1 MSAAKSNTAAVPE
14 APDVTFAF
22 VQALAGELS
31 GGEVELPGY
40 PAAVASIQQMLNDD
54 DVDIA
59 KVVTAIG
66 SEPAIASQIVRM
78 ANSAALNPRR
88 IPAADLRAAIT
99 RVGLNTVRTSTVAFA
114 VTQLRVAPDFQGLER
129 QIEDLWQRSVR
140 VASLSQAIARRLTQ
154 LNADAAMLAGL
165 LQGIGRLYILARA
178 SKHEALFND
187 QQAYNHVVQT
197 WHLQIAAALIENW
210 GFAPDIVEGVR
221 NSEDMDQDVRG
232 PLTLADVLAVAALLA
247 DYAGTPETLKAL
259 VGASRPFQR
268 LQLDFEACEN
278 FMTSTAEEVAQLREV
293 LSV

>member
-1 MSAAKSNTAAVPE
+1 MAAAKSNTAA
-14 APDVTFAF
+14 AGAADVAFAF
-22 VQALAGELS
+22 VEALAAELS
-31 GGEVELPGY
+31 AGEVELPGY
-40 PAAVASIQQMLNDD
+40 PAVVAGIQQVLNDD

-59 KVVTAIG
+59 RVVTAIG

-99 RVGLNTVRTSTVAFA
+99 RVGLNTVRTATVSFA
-114 VTQLRVAPDFQGLER
+114 MSQLRDAPDLKGLER
-129 QIEDLWQRSVR
+129 EIEDLWQRSVR

-154 LNADAAMLAGL
+154 LNPDAAMLAGL

-178 SKHEALFND
+178 SKHPALYAD
-187 QQAYNHVVQT
+187 TQAYSHVVQT

-210 GFAPDIVEGVR
+210 GFAPDIIEAVR
-221 NSEDMDQDVRG
+221 NSEDLEQDVRG

-247 DYAGTPETLKAL
+247 DYAGTPDTLKAL
-259 VGASRPFQR
+259 VAASRPFQR
-268 LQLDFEACEN
+268 LQLDFEACES
-278 FMTSTAEEVAQLREV
+278 FMTTSAEEVAQLREA

>member
-1 MSAAKSNTAAVPE
+1 VAANSNTAVADG
-14 APDVTFAF
+14 ADVTFAF
-22 VQALAGELS
+22 VQALAAELS
-31 GGEVELPGY
+31 AGEVELPGY
-40 PAAVASIQQMLNDD
+40 PAVVASIQQVLNDD

-59 KVVTAIG
+59 RVVTAIG

-88 IPAADLRAAIT
+88 VPAADLRAAIT
-99 RVGLNTVRTSTVAFA
+99 RVGLNTVRSATVAFA
-114 VTQLRVAPDFQGLER
+114 MGQLRVAQDFRGLER
-129 QIEDLWQRSVR
+129 EIEDLWQRSVR
-140 VASLSQAIARRLTQ
+140 VASLSQAIAKRLTQ

-178 SKHEALFND
+178 SKHPALFAD
-187 QQAYNHVVQT
+187 AQAYGHVVQT

-210 GFAPDIVEGVR
+210 GFAPDIIEAVR

-247 DYAGTPETLKAL
+247 DYAGTPDTLKAL
-259 VGASRPFQR
+259 VAASRPFQR
-268 LQLDFEACEN
+268 LQLDFDACEN
-278 FMTSTAEEVAQLREV
+278 FMTASAEEVAQLREV